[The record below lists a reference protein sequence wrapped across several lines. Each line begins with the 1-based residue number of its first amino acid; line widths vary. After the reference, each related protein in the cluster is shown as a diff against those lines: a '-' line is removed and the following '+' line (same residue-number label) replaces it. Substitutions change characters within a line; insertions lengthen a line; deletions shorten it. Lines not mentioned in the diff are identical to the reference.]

1 MIKLNRW
8 LGVGAACVAALFA
21 VTGLTAQVFISGDP
35 HAIAGDLP
43 PPPADD
49 SIAGRADLETILQV
63 QADRTPAQEA
73 RARRVASHTPFLM
86 GSAVMGAWFTAENL
100 PRTAAIMQAVRKQT
114 SEVAAAFKST
124 WDRPRPSARDP
135 RVHPCVPVPTNA
147 SYPSGHSTAASVWA
161 AIFSAAFPEHAA
173 DFAAQA
179 QETRWA
185 RVLGG
190 VHFPTDVQSGRLLG
204 ERIAARML
212 ASPEM
217 PKALEEMRAEV
228 AAYQAK
234 HAAAAD

>member
-1 MIKLNRW
+1 MGKIQRW
-8 LGVGAACVAALFA
+8 ILVGVGCLGML
-21 VTGLTAQVFISGDP
+21 VTGVALPAQIFISGDP
-35 HAIAGDLP
+35 VAIAGDLP

-49 SIAGRADLETILQV
+49 AIAGRADLETILQV
-63 QADRTPAQEA
+63 QADRTPDQEA

-86 GSAVMGAWFTAENL
+86 GSAVMGAWFTPENL

-114 SEVAAAFKST
+114 SQVASVLKAC

-135 RVHPCVPVPTNA
+135 RVYPCVPVPTNS
-147 SYPSGHSTAASVWA
+147 SYPSGHSTAAAVWA
-161 AIFSAAFPEHAA
+161 AVFTAAFPEHAA

-185 RVLGG
+185 RILGG
-190 VHFPTDVQSGRLLG
+190 VHFPSDVQAGRLLG

-217 PKALEEMRAEV
+217 PGALAEMRAEV
-228 AAYQAK
+228 AAYRAQ
-234 HAAAAD
+234 HGAAD